1 MRVRRAF
8 SPYTSTAAK
17 LLGAEI
23 AVGRRQRGWSAE
35 ELAERLGATRVTL
48 GKIER
53 GDPSVGLGLAFE
65 AAALVGVPLFRDDP
79 GSLTTELAETRE
91 KLALLPDRVRAPRG
105 PADVVDD
112 F

>member
-1 MRVRRAF
+1 MA
-8 SPYTSTAAK
+8 
-17 LLGAEI
+17 
-23 AVGRRQRGWSAE
+23 RRQRGWSAA

-65 AAALVGVPLFRDDP
+65 AAALVGVPLFREDP
-79 GSLTTELAETRE
+79 GSLAADLTGARE
-91 KLALLPDRVRAPRG
+91 KLALLPERVRAPRG
-105 PADVVDD
+105 PAGVVDD

>member
-1 MRVRRAF
+1 MRIRRTF
-8 SPYTSTAAK
+8 SPYTSTAAE

-23 AVGRRQRGWSAE
+23 AVARRQRGWSAQ
-35 ELAERLGATRVTL
+35 ELAERLGTTRVTL

-65 AAALVGVPLFRDDP
+65 AAALVGVPLFHDDP
-79 GSLTTELAETRE
+79 GRLDADLAGARQ
-91 KLALLPDRVRAPRG
+91 KLALLPDRVRGPRRS
-105 PADVVDD
+105 ADVVDD